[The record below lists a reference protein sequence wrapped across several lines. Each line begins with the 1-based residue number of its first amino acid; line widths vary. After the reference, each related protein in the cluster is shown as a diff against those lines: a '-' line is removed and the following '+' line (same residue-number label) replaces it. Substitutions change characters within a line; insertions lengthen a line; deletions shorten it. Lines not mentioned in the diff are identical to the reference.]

1 MLKLLALLREFSLTS
16 RHNLSER
23 FVGQVTEFAT
33 FEIPLYLYTEKFEVF
48 LIHFEK
54 VYKKFIN
61 KKAPPDDFRTEP
73 FRYRGKPNCKIFVN
87 SPQFI
92 VACRNISF
100 VLSVNSILLKHF
112 LTEKQ
117 YEK

>member
-1 MLKLLALLREFSLTS
+1 M
-16 RHNLSER
+16 SEH
-23 FVGQVTEFAT
+23 FVGQVTMLAT

-73 FRYRGKPNCKIFVN
+73 FRYMEKSNCKIFVN
-87 SPQFI
+87 SPQFVI
-92 VACRNISF
+92 ACRNISI
-100 VLSVNSILLKHF
+100 VIPVNSIL
-112 LTEKQ
+112 
-117 YEK
+117 